1 MKSVE
6 MSDAMKEGMRR
17 LASGVCV
24 ITAKDSSGSPYAMT
38 ATSVTSVSDQPA
50 SLLVCIN
57 KNTRMFQAI
66 EDGGNFC
73 VNLLN
78 HDQEEISNRCA
89 SGDQGADRFQ
99 SGQWQELRAL
109 PYLEG
114 SLAAFFCRQEQS
126 IDFGTH
132 RILIGGIQ
140 EVLVSQDETI
150 NPLIYLNGGYG
161 TLAAK

>member
-6 MSDAMKEGMRR
+6 MSNAMKEGMRR

-24 ITAKDSSGSPYAMT
+24 ITAKDSTGGAYAMT

-57 KNTRMFQAI
+57 KDTRMYQAI
-66 EDGGNFC
+66 EEGGDFC
-73 VNLLN
+73 VNLLT

-89 SGDQGADRFQ
+89 SGDQGEDRFQ
-99 SGQWQELRAL
+99 SGQWQEMRSL
-109 PYLEG
+109 PYLESG
-114 SLAAFFCRQEQS
+114 LAAFFCRQAQS
-126 IDFGTH
+126 VDFGTH
-132 RILIGGIQ
+132 RIVIGEIQ
-140 EVLVSQDETI
+140 EVLVAKDDII

-161 TLAAK
+161 TLGGQ

>member
-24 ITAKDSSGSPYAMT
+24 ITSKDSSGNPYAMT

-57 KNTRMFQAI
+57 KETRMFQAI
-66 EDGGNFC
+66 EDGGDFC

-78 HDQEEISNRCA
+78 HDQEEISNLCA
-89 SGDQGADRFQ
+89 SGDQGAARFET
-99 SGQWQELRAL
+99 GDWQEQREL

-114 SLAAFFCRQEQS
+114 GLAAFFCRQEQS

-132 RILIGGIQ
+132 RIVIGEIQ
-140 EVLVSQDETI
+140 EVLVAAEETI

-161 TLAAK
+161 TLSS